1 MNPTT
6 DIVFSLTWILLLIW
20 AIRSVSKGW
29 SIDTNR
35 PSGMWTTKVTKVQ
48 HPEMVDVK
56 PGQEL
61 MGVTFEER
69 PTSCDLEEY
78 QALQARIEELKLQ
91 LDPDDE
97 DDDDDDGDVPALLK
111 R

>member
-1 MNPTT
+1 MNPVT
-6 DIVFSLTWILLLIW
+6 DIVFSLTWILLLVW
-20 AIRSVSKGW
+20 AIRSMSKGF
-29 SIDTNR
+29 SVASNK
-35 PSGMWTTKVTKVQ
+35 PSGMWTTRVTKVQ

-56 PGQEL
+56 PGTEL
-61 MGVTFEER
+61 MGVNFEER

-78 QALQARIEELKLQ
+78 QALQARIEELRLE